1 MKIVNA
7 PSQADFATASA
18 VVTNLNQLL
27 ASSYALMANTQ
38 FAHWNVEGT
47 NFFALHEAFH
57 LQYGNLFA
65 AIDELAERVR
75 ALDAYPIGGLSTFA
89 SLAGFEEFTN
99 PMSERTIIT
108 GLVAGHRKVATDAVT
123 LRDASIAAQDHETQD
138 IAIGRI
144 QWHDKTIWML
154 RSFLK

>member
-1 MKIVNA
+1 
-7 PSQADFATASA
+7 
-18 VVTNLNQLL
+18 
-27 ASSYALMANTQ
+27 MANTQ

-57 LQYGNLFA
+57 VQYENLFA
-65 AIDELAERVR
+65 AVDDLAERVR

-99 PMSERTIIT
+99 PMSERAIIT
-108 GLVAGHRKVATDAVT
+108 GLVAGHRKVAADAVAV
-123 LRDASIAAQDHETQD
+123 RDASNSAQDHETQD

-144 QWHDKTIWML
+144 QWHDKTVWML